1 MNQLRVH
8 LLGKLSA
15 RHPDNS
21 AVQFHSQKE
30 EELFCYLLVNRGRFC
45 PREQLASLLWGD
57 AETASSKKYLRT
69 ALWHLKSD
77 LGCPSRPSGTQLIK
91 TTLECIQLRRSD
103 GLWVDIDA
111 VEEASAL
118 MQRVS
123 DHELS
128 PQRAA
133 AILETIRLYQGDFLE
148 GWNQEWCLYERER
161 FRQIYFRLIDRMM
174 GFCEGHRDFDSALE
188 LGMRLLRQEPARECT
203 HRGMM
208 RLYDLAG
215 DRCSA
220 IRQFERCVDALR
232 EELGVRPS
240 QITLELYEEI
250 RTARG
255 QGPSR
260 PASAPMPP
268 ANLSL
273 RTLLDH
279 LGHVRTMIE
288 SIETQITGEI
298 QRLQKGS
305 DEVAGE

>member
-8 LLGKLSA
+8 LLGKFSA
-15 RHPDNS
+15 RRTGDS

-30 EELFCYLLVNRGRFC
+30 EELFCYLLVNRGRLC
-45 PREQLASLLWGD
+45 PRESLASLLWGE
-57 AETASSKKYLRT
+57 AETACSKKYLRT

-77 LGCPSRPSGTQLIK
+77 LECPGAQLLK
-91 TTLECIQLRRSD
+91 TTMECIQLRRGD
-103 GLWVDIDA
+103 GLWADIDA

-123 DHELS
+123 DQELS
-128 PQRAA
+128 PQQAA
-133 AILETIRLYQGDFLE
+133 ALLDTTRLYQGEFLE

-161 FRQIYFRLIDRMM
+161 FQQIYFRLIDRMM
-174 GFCEGHRDFDSALE
+174 GFCEDHRDFDAALE

-203 HRGMM
+203 HRRMM
-208 RLYDLAG
+208 RLYDMAG

-240 QITLELYEEI
+240 QVTLEVYEQI

-255 QGPSR
+255 QDPSR
-260 PASAPMPP
+260 PPNEPLPP
-268 ANLSL
+268 PNLSL

-279 LGHVRTMIE
+279 LSHVRTMIE
-288 SIETQITGEI
+288 SIETQITAEL
-298 QRLQKGS
+298 QRLQGGS
-305 DEVAGE
+305 DNIAGK